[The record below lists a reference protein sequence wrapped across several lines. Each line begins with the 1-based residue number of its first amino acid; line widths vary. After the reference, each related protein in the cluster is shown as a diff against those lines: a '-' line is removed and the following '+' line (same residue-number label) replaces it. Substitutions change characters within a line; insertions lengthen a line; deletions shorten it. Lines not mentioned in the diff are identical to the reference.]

1 MIGSIRLGNLRARV
15 AKCRRPKKGDIVI
28 RFDRVNHIL
37 GNKYMLYD
45 AANFQERTK
54 VISQYKKDLDM
65 DIKLKGPMYKE
76 IEKIA
81 NMVINGE
88 HVIGMCW
95 CSPLPCHGNL
105 IIDEVL
111 KIINNKNNSL

>member
-15 AKCRRPKKGDIVI
+15 AKCRKPKKGDIVI

-54 VISQYKKDLDM
+54 VISQYKKDLDI
-65 DIKLKGPMYKE
+65 DKIRDFFTKKSISYLKNF
-76 IEKIA
+76 IF
-81 NMVINGE
+81 
-88 HVIGMCW
+88 
-95 CSPLPCHGNL
+95 
-105 IIDEVL
+105 
-111 KIINNKNNSL
+111 